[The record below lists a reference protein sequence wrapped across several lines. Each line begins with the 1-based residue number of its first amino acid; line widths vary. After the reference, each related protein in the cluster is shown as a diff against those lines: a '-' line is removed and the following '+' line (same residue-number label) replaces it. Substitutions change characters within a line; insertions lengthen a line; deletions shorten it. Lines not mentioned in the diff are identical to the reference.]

1 MKSFE
6 YAAPKNLKEATGL
19 LGEKWGEVEVLAGGT
34 DLITS
39 LKQGI
44 TAPKRVVSL
53 KNISDLHGIKS
64 GKGAVRIG
72 SMTRLRELLANR
84 DVQKYFPALITAAKS
99 IGSAQMLAMGTVG
112 GELCQRPRCW
122 YFRNGYGLL
131 GTDGDTSLVREGDNR
146 YHAIYATDGPALF
159 VSASSLGPVLIA
171 LDATVTAAGEGG
183 KTRELAARDFFRVP
197 KSNSER
203 ENALNPNEILTEIS
217 IPMKEVRNAT
227 YEVRHRHGLDWP
239 YVTATVAFASRNGTT
254 SDARVILGHVAATPV
269 IATQAAQALN
279 GTAIDEGVAAKCAEA
294 AVQSAKPLSGNAY
307 KVQLVRTAVKRAVLA
322 AAGAQA

>member
-72 SMTRLRELLANR
+72 SMTRLRELIANR
-84 DVQKYFPALITAAKS
+84 DIQKNFPALITAAKN
-99 IGSAQMLAMGTVG
+99 IGSPQMLAMGTVG
-112 GELCQRPRCW
+112 GDLCQRPRCW

-183 KTRELAARDFFRVP
+183 KTREITARDFFRVP

-203 ENALNPNEILTEIS
+203 ENALNPNEILTEIA

-239 YVTATVAFASRNGTT
+239 YVTAAVAFASKNGTT

-307 KVQLVRTAVKRAVLA
+307 KVQLVRTAVKRAVLS